1 MKKIIGLLVVAAL
14 IITGKQGWAAIQKIR
29 DAKRLKF
36 GVESVDFPKL
46 NLSSLL
52 SSIETNVE
60 LLINNFSGSTFN
72 IEQISIE
79 VLSPSGKVVAE
90 QKQPLSESFEIAPNQ
105 NNLLPLSFLIS
116 SQNLKLLVR
125 ESGGIANVGASFI
138 TTGSYGISLRLQGF
152 VVADGVTIDIDEKLT
167 VY

>member
-1 MKKIIGLLVVAAL
+1 MKKIIGLLVVITL

-29 DAKRLKF
+29 HAKRLKF

-60 LLINNFSGSTFN
+60 LLIKNFSRSTFN
-72 IEQISIE
+72 IEQIGIE

-90 QKQPLSESFEIAPNQ
+90 QKQPLSETFKVAPNQ

-116 SQNLKLLVR
+116 SQNLKLLIS

-138 TTGSYGISLRLQGF
+138 TTGKYGISLLLKGF
-152 VVADGVTIDIDEKLT
+152 VVADGVTIDINEQLT
-167 VY
+167 V